1 MTSLMLIVLLLILAA
16 LCVLIWVLARRN
28 KPAETDGAFAAAGAA
43 RREDPFGGA
52 TELAGDPRT
61 LKPGDMVEYLG
72 QRLFV
77 RGSLHFR
84 EGGYQWSE
92 HFLDDTAGTKRWV
105 SVEEDPDLE
114 VVLWT
119 ELPGESLTPSEKTI
133 SYEGVEY
140 RRMEHGT
147 AQFRGQGA
155 TGVGES
161 GQVEYVDYEGP
172 GGRYLGFERFG
183 GEGWEVGTGE
193 RVPNGTLT
201 IYPGS

>member
-1 MTSLMLIVLLLILAA
+1 MNSLVLLLLLLILAA
-16 LCVLIWVLARRN
+16 LCVLIWVMVRRSRGQAA
-28 KPAETDGAFAAAGAA
+28 PATTRPVDA

-52 TELAGDPRT
+52 TELSGDPRT
-61 LKPGDMVEYLG
+61 LKPGDVVEYLG

-77 RGSLHFR
+77 RGSLHFH

-92 HFLDDTAGTKRWV
+92 HFIDDAAGTKRWV

-119 ELPGESLTPSEKTI
+119 ELSDESLTPSEKTI

-140 RRMEHGT
+140 RRIEHGT

-155 TGVGES
+155 TGVGDS
-161 GQVEYVDYEGP
+161 GRVEYVDYEGP
-172 GGRYLGFERFG
+172 GGRYLGFERYG
-183 GEGWEVGTGE
+183 GDVWEVGSGE